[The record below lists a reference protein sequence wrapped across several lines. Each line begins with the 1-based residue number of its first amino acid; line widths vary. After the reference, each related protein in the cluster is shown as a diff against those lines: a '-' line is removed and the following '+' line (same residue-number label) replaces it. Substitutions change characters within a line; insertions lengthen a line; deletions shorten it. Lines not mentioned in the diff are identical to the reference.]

1 MGQKTGTSK
10 TEKNVMRKAM
20 QNALVMEYLPH
31 QIQSHTHKKEATV
44 YFICAV
50 VIENDDVFSS

>member
-20 QNALVMEYLPH
+20 QNALVMEYLP
-31 QIQSHTHKKEATV
+31 QIQSHCHEKEATV
-44 YFICAV
+44 YFMCA
-50 VIENDDVFSS
+50 VIENYDVFSS